1 VVQDQGKVYGTFSKD
16 REVEEAVM
24 KNRNWFEVSKEG
36 LKQLQ
41 AGKSKDFVLREL
53 VQNAWDEDGVTY
65 CHVKANHYN
74 NTAHISV
81 EDDAPE
87 GFKDITHSF
96 MLFAPT
102 YKRKDPERRGRFNI
116 GEKQVLAVCQ
126 KANIST
132 TKGTIDFTPEGRIHR
147 RIKREQGSC
156 ISLTL
161 RMNQKEFVE
170 MLDSTEC
177 YLPPENIRF
186 QVNDKIIKHVKPYK
200 EVEAFLPTEILMAER
215 TVYTTRKTKI
225 HIHKASTQSYLYEM
239 GLPICK
245 TDCLYPVD
253 IQQKVPLSIDR
264 ERVSKSYLQK
274 IFTIILNEVHEEVID
289 DNVSDVWV
297 REATSNKD
305 VSDEAICSIVKS
317 RYGSKVVSATPGDRH
332 SVDEALSHGYRV
344 IHGSELSKKEWDNIR
359 RAQAVQSSSIAFPS
373 SIATDAK
380 TVDRDDNM
388 DKVAVLAKKIAKRCL
403 GIEVRVAFSSWS
415 GVAAQYGNRTIVF
428 NVKKLGRRFFAPP
441 LSGRVI
447 DLILHE
453 LAHEKGFHTEASYH
467 SCLTKMAGELVMIA
481 LEEPEFFRKE
491 DE

>member
-1 VVQDQGKVYGTFSKD
+1 
-16 REVEEAVM
+16 M
-24 KNRNWFEVSKEG
+24 KNKNWFEVSREG
-36 LKQLQ
+36 LRQLQ
-41 AGKSKDFVLREL
+41 AGRSKDFVLREL

-74 NTAHISV
+74 NTAYISV

-126 KANIST
+126 KANVST
-132 TKGTIDFTPEGRIHR
+132 TKGTIDFTPEGRIHNRTR
-147 RIKREQGSC
+147 RKHGSI

-161 RMNQKEFVE
+161 RMNQKEFYE
-170 MLDSTEC
+170 MLESTDS
-177 YLPPENIRF
+177 YLPPDGIRF
-186 QVNDKIIKHVKPYK
+186 QVNDKIISHVKPYR

-215 TVYTTRKTKI
+215 VMWTTRKTKI

-245 TDCLYPVD
+245 IDCLYPVD
-253 IQQKVPLSIDR
+253 VQQKVPLSIDR
-264 ERVSKSYLQK
+264 KTVSKSYLQK

-297 REATSNKD
+297 REATSSKD
-305 VSDEAICSIVKS
+305 VSDEAICSVVKS
-317 RYGSKVVSATPGDRH
+317 RYGSKVVSATPGDPS

-359 RAQAVQSSSIAFPS
+359 RAQAVQSSSNAFPS

-388 DKVAVLAKKIAKRCL
+388 DKVAVLTKRIAWLCL
-403 GIEVRVAFSSWS
+403 GIEVNVAFSSWD
-415 GVAAQYGNRTIVF
+415 GLAAQYGNQTVVF

-441 LSGRVI
+441 LSSRVI

-453 LAHEKGFHTEASYH
+453 LAHEEGLHTEAPYH
-467 SCLTKMAGELVMIA
+467 RCISRMAGELVMIA
-481 LEEPEFFRKE
+481 LEEPKFFKFKKE
-491 DE
+491 EK